1 MNSVIAS
8 TKTPRR
14 SERLANRLTIQY
26 NTNTP
31 RRSERLANRLTV
43 QGNTETPRHFERL
56 PNKQTVQYNT
66 ENPRRSE
73 RLANKSATH
82 YTSHTKFETLKRT
95 STIQSNKKEE
105 IDCDSDDEG
114 YNSDATEYC
123 LVYNAIYKRNRTA
136 SKKVIHRLVVRAF
149 KEDNW
154 MDMAYST

>member
-14 SERLANRLTIQY
+14 SERLANRLTIHY
-26 NTNTP
+26 NAETL
-31 RRSERLANRLTV
+31 RHSERLAN
-43 QGNTETPRHFERL
+43 
-56 PNKQTVQYNT
+56 KQTIQYT
-66 ENPRRSE
+66 AENPRRSE
-73 RLANKSATH
+73 RLANKPATH
-82 YTSHTKFETLKRT
+82 YTSHTTTMLNPPKRT

-149 KEDNW
+149 KEDDW
-154 MDMAYST
+154 MDMAYIKL